1 MKPLLL
7 QVGEDESSS
16 FDIRHEKVAYFDNP
30 WHYHPELELNLVTKS
45 FGIKFIGD
53 SIEPFKPG
61 DLVLL
66 GRNLPHYWRNSERYY
81 NEVGQINA
89 EAIIMRFRNDLWGTE
104 LLKSPEMRAV
114 NALLH
119 QAELGIQFHSRTSE
133 QIEPLL
139 QQTLKSQG
147 MAKIILW
154 FKIFEILSEAKDYR
168 FLSQKSFS
176 GLNPRE
182 DSSRIATILAY
193 VQNHLSEK
201 INLSDVASM
210 ANMNRT
216 AFCRYFKQKTNKT
229 FIDLLNELR
238 IQLAC
243 RQLIETSKDISQIAY
258 DCGSEDVS
266 YFNQV
271 FKAKTLVNPTAFRLT
286 NNLNS

>member
-1 MKPLLL
+1 
-7 QVGEDESSS
+7 
-16 FDIRHEKVAYFDNP
+16 
-30 WHYHPELELNLVTKS
+30 LVTKS

-258 DCGSEDVS
+258 DCGFEDVS